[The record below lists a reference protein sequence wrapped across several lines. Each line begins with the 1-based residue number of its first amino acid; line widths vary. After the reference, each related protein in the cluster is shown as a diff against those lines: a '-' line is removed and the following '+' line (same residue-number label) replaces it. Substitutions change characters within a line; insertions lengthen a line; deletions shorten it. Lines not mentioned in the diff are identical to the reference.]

1 MDNGTQALDGNN
13 GNQASP
19 QDVRNMASERG
30 LSNYDQKFVDI
41 LSLVYELPIGRDR
54 KFASH
59 MPAVADHVLGGW
71 QLSAI
76 NSALSAQ
83 PVNLRAW
90 VGSVPAAFQVDG
102 NLAEWRGGEAF
113 RPNISGPPVNAQWT
127 TDNYFNTANVSLPT
141 DPSHPFG
148 NAGRNM
154 ARALPLNTLDLG
166 IFKNFRLPR
175 EAMKLQF
182 RSEMFN
188 ALNHTNFT
196 APNGDRAAA
205 GFGTIRGTYAA
216 RQIQFALK
224 LMF

>member
-1 MDNGTQALDGNN
+1 
-13 GNQASP
+13 
-19 QDVRNMASERG
+19 V
-30 LSNYDQKFVDI
+30 
-41 LSLVYELPIGRDR
+41 
-54 KFASH
+54 
-59 MPAVADHVLGGW
+59 
-71 QLSAI
+71 
-76 NSALSAQ
+76 
-83 PVNLRAW
+83 
-90 VGSVPAAFQVDG
+90 
-102 NLAEWRGGEAF
+102 
-113 RPNISGPPVNAQWT
+113 VNAQWT

-148 NAGRNM
+148 NAGRNIV
-154 ARALPLNTLDLG
+154 RALPLNTLDLG

-196 APNGDRAAA
+196 APNGDRAST

-224 LMF
+224 FLF